1 MVTGG
6 ARAVA
11 RCDALGVAPYS
22 DMAGGLYRGYL
33 TPAYVA
39 AQEALAGWMA
49 GAGMAVRRDPAANL
63 IGRYDGEDAQA
74 PALLI
79 GSHLD
84 SVRDGGRYDG
94 PLGILLGVEAV
105 AALHAAGRRM
115 RFPIEVI
122 AFGDEEGS
130 RFPAAMLTSR
140 AVAGT
145 LEAAALEMAD
155 GEGVTLKAAL
165 ATLPPLVP
173 SEVEGHAANATP
185 GARASTSLSTNG
197 EESTVRHLRH
207 PSESWGLPEEGAPEP
222 RETPA
227 FAGVTDFAKARIPAA
242 LAYLETH
249 IEQGPVLEAEGLAV
263 GTVTG
268 IAAQLRFQATV
279 TGIAGHAGTA
289 SMPLRRDALAGAAE
303 MLLAIETIARRDV
316 SDLVAT
322 VGKIAA
328 LPGAANVIP
337 GEVRFTIDIRSGN
350 VARRDRA
357 AEDIL
362 DAIAAIADARGL
374 DFDVEHIHDLP
385 ASPCDPALMDLLDSA
400 TVAAGQP
407 IRRFVSGAGHDAM
420 VMAALCPTAM
430 LFVRCKG
437 GISHN
442 PAEHVDPADA
452 EIALQVMLGFIDRLG
467 ATL

>member
-1 MVTGG
+1 MVSGG

-22 DMAGGLYRGYL
+22 DMAHGLYRGYL
-33 TPAYVA
+33 TTAYAA

-49 GAGMAVRRDPAANL
+49 QAGMAVRRDAAANL
-63 IGRYDGEDAQA
+63 IGRYEGTLPGA

-94 PLGILLGVEAV
+94 PLGIMLGVEAV
-105 AALHAAGRRM
+105 AALHQTGQRLP
-115 RFPIEVI
+115 FPIEVI

-145 LEAAALEMAD
+145 LALDALNLADAD
-155 GEGVTLKAAL
+155 GVSLAQAGVNLSDYLSA
-165 ATLPPLVP
+165 
-173 SEVEGHAANATP
+173 
-185 GARASTSLSTNG
+185 ARAPGST
-197 EESTVRHLRH
+197 
-207 PSESWGLPEEGAPEP
+207 
-222 RETPA
+222 
-227 FAGVTDFAKARIPAA
+227 
-242 LAYLETH
+242 LAYLEAH

-268 IAAQLRFQATV
+268 IAAQLRYQAIV
-279 TGIAGHAGTA
+279 KGMAGHAGTS

-303 MLLAIETIARRDV
+303 MILAIEGIARADA

-322 VGKIAA
+322 VGRIEAM
-328 LPGAANVIP
+328 PGAPNVIA
-337 GEVRFTIDIRSGN
+337 GEVRFTIDIRSGDA
-350 VARRDRA
+350 ARRDQA
-357 AEDIL
+357 AESIC
-362 DAIAAIADARGL
+362 DALAGIADRRDL
-374 DFDVEHIHDLP
+374 DFAIQRVHDLP
-385 ASPCDPALMDLLDSA
+385 ASPCNVALMDLMD
-400 TVAAGQP
+400 AAIAAVGHP
-407 IRRFVSGAGHDAM
+407 VRRLVSGAGHDAM

-430 LFVRCKG
+430 LFIRCRH

-442 PAEHVDPADA
+442 PAEHVDPADVDV
-452 EIALQVMLGFIDRLG
+452 ALQVMLGFIDRLG
-467 ATL
+467 ATFDPA

>member
-1 MVTGG
+1 VVRGGVTGG

-33 TPAYVA
+33 TPAYAA
-39 AQEALAGWMA
+39 AQDALAGWMVE
-49 GAGMAVRRDPAANL
+49 AGMTVRRDAAANL
-63 IGRYDGEDAQA
+63 IGRYDGTDPAA

-105 AALHAAGRRM
+105 AALRGRRLP
-115 RFPIEVI
+115 FAIEVI

-145 LEAAALEMAD
+145 LAAAALDVTD
-155 GEGVTLKAAL
+155 GDGVAL
-165 ATLPPLVP
+165 A
-173 SEVEGHAANATP
+173 AAIDVAAYLDARRAP
-185 GARASTSLSTNG
+185 GTT
-197 EESTVRHLRH
+197 
-207 PSESWGLPEEGAPEP
+207 
-222 RETPA
+222 
-227 FAGVTDFAKARIPAA
+227 
-242 LAYLETH
+242 LAYLEAH
-249 IEQGPVLEAEGLAV
+249 IEQGPLLEAEGRAV

-268 IAAQLRFQATV
+268 IAAQLRYAVRV
-279 TGIAGHAGTA
+279 TGTAGHAGTTA
-289 SMPLRRDALAGAAE
+289 MALRRDALAGAAE
-303 MLLAIETIARRDV
+303 MIVAVEDVARADA

-322 VGKIAA
+322 VGRIEAK
-328 LPGAANVIP
+328 PGAANVIA
-337 GEVRFTIDIRSGN
+337 GEASFTLDIRAGD
-350 VARRDRA
+350 AGRRDRA
-357 AEDIL
+357 AA
-362 DAIAAIADARGL
+362 AISDRLAAIAVARGL
-374 DFDVEHIHDLP
+374 GLTVERSHDLA
-385 ASPCDPALMDLLDSA
+385 ASPCDSGLMDLLDAA

-407 IRRFVSGAGHDAM
+407 VRRLMSGAGHDAM

-437 GISHN
+437 GVSHN
-442 PAEHVDPADA
+442 PAEAVDPADA
-452 EIALQVMLGFIDRLG
+452 DVALAVMSGFIDRLG
-467 ATL
+467 ATYA

>member
-1 MVTGG
+1 MVGG

-11 RCDALGVAPYS
+11 RCDALGGAPYS
-22 DMAGGLYRGYL
+22 DMPDGLYRGYL
-33 TPAYVA
+33 TPAYAA
-39 AQEALAGWMA
+39 AQDALAGWMA
-49 GAGMAVRRDPAANL
+49 DAGMTVRRDPAANL
-63 IGRYDGEDAQA
+63 IGHYAGTDVQA

-94 PLGILLGVEAV
+94 PLGILLGIEAV

-145 LEAAALEMAD
+145 LDVAALEVAD
-155 GEGVTLKAAL
+155 ADGVTLAEAL
-165 ATLPPLVP
+165 ATLPPFVL
-173 SEVEGHAANATP
+173 SEVEAQIPGAALA
-185 GARASTSLSTNG
+185 ARASTSLSTNG
-197 EESTVRHLRH
+197 DEDALAANRH
-207 PSESWGLPEEGAPEP
+207 PSASWGLPGEGASAPQK
-222 RETPA
+222 TPA
-227 FAGVTDFAKARIPAA
+227 SAGVTAFGEARIPEA
-242 LAYLETH
+242 LAYLEAH

-268 IAAQLRFQATV
+268 IAAQLRLQASV
-279 TGIAGHAGTA
+279 IGVAGHAGTA

-303 MLLAIETIARRDV
+303 MMLAIERIARADA

-322 VGKIAA
+322 VGRIEA

-337 GEVRFTIDIRSGN
+337 GTVRFTIDIRSGDP
-350 VARRDRA
+350 ARRDRA
-357 AEDIL
+357 AEAIL

-374 DFDVEHIHDLP
+374 DFDVDHIHDLP
-385 ASPCDPALMDLLDSA
+385 ASPCDPALMDLLDAA
-400 TVAAGQP
+400 TAAAGQP
-407 IRRFVSGAGHDAM
+407 MRRLVSGAGHDAM

-430 LFVRCKG
+430 LFVRCRG

-452 EIALQVMLGFIDRLG
+452 EIALRVMLGFIERLG
-467 ATL
+467 DAA